1 MRALLLCF
9 SLFWLTLIWK
19 ISPLVIGEILGVFV
33 NKLTADN
40 KYPVQDYENLQLTI
54 EMQLPEK
61 RKTFCNFLFHLWYLH
76 EILNIFK
83 EKLIVIGNV
92 FPKLQTVKSL
102 VRPFS
107 KKPCFRTPF
116 DSQHVK
122 ASNVLA
128 KSAWE
133 CFYHFFSSFSRKSI
147 WKISPLVLG
156 EILGLFFNTLT
167 AYDKYPVQDCEN
179 LPLPVQIQLSE
190 KSKGIFSIFVGFLE
204 ST

>member
-1 MRALLLCF
+1 M
-9 SLFWLTLIWK
+9 
-19 ISPLVIGEILGVFV
+19 
-33 NKLTADN
+33 
-40 KYPVQDYENLQLTI
+40 
-54 EMQLPEK
+54 
-61 RKTFCNFLFHLWYLH
+61 FHFWYLH

-92 FPKLQTVKSL
+92 FPKLQTLKSL
-102 VRPFS
+102 VRPLS

-128 KSAWE
+128 KSPWE

-179 LPLPVQIQLSE
+179 LPLPVQMQLSE
-190 KSKGIFSIFVGFLE
+190 KSKGIFSIFFFLDFWNLHKILNILKE
-204 ST
+204 KMIVTANVFAKLQTVKILLRPLSKKRSFRIRFYSQHVKGSQIHVK